1 MREILGSQ
9 SVSLELHLGYVTNG
23 RESELSVVLREA
35 LWAYIEY
42 KRIHPNPRLGAMTII
57 PLTPPLKCNVNTMTL
72 HLKSGTKYMS

>member
-1 MREILGSQ
+1 MREILRRH

-42 KRIHPNPRLGAMTII
+42 KRIPPNPRLGAMTII
-57 PLTPPLKCNVNTMTL
+57 PLTIIKFHDSCNDYSYLKQHNIF
-72 HLKSGTKYMS
+72 